1 VLNCYQGIIM
11 EREQAYEAAAESRT
25 GESQASVDDIA
36 LSYTYRHGNGGAEI
50 LAADLTDA
58 ARRPQEIIETGNSLM
73 MRVLVRVK
81 QNIDDPIIG
90 FLIRNR
96 HGISAFGTN
105 TKEHKIEF
113 GTARQGE
120 LLEAIFSFDC
130 WLGVDDYS
138 ISCAVHSHDGEA
150 YDWVDG
156 VRFFRVTSAHLTEG
170 VANLNASVTARRV
183 NDSTVSK
190 TATARQEAARV

>member
-1 VLNCYQGIIM
+1 MV
-11 EREQAYEAAAESRT
+11 ASSSPSRT
-25 GESQASVDDIA
+25 GESAVPVDDIA
-36 LSYTYRHGNGGAEI
+36 APLSYTYRHGNRGAEI

-58 ARRPQEIIETGNSLM
+58 ARRPQEIIESGDSLM

-81 QNIDDPIIG
+81 QDIEDPIIG

-105 TKEHKIEF
+105 TKEHQIEF
-113 GTARQGE
+113 GTVRQGE

-138 ISCAVHSHDGEA
+138 ISCAVHSQDGEA

-156 VRFFRVTSAHLTEG
+156 TRFFRVTSAHLTEG
-170 VANLNASVTARRV
+170 VANLNASVTARHV

-190 TATARQEAARV
+190 SAGELQEAARV